1 MTRRRFI
8 ADEVEGDRAALL
20 GEHAAH
26 LSKVLRAQIG
36 QQFDIA
42 ANGSVRAGEITS
54 ITNGRVE
61 FLLREEV
68 TATTGQREVILFLSI
83 FKFDR
88 MEWVIEKATELGV
101 ASIVPVI
108 ARRTESHLA
117 SAATK
122 RVERWRRIAR
132 ESSQQSRR
140 ISEPVVSGP
149 LKLKDAIATTQGFRI
164 VLSEHESPSRLSLKH
179 LLSDRP
185 EESLT
190 VAIGPEGGWT
200 EEELEVFEKNGW
212 QCASL
217 GATIL
222 RAETAA
228 IAALAIAIS

>member
-42 ANGSVRAGEITS
+42 ANGGVRVGEITT

-88 MEWVIEKATELGV
+88 MEWAIEKATELGV
-101 ASIVPVI
+101 TSIVPLI

-149 LKLKDAIATTQGFRI
+149 LKLKDAIATMHGLRI
-164 VLSEHESPSRLSLKH
+164 ALSEHESPSRVSLKH

-185 EESLT
+185 QEVLT
-190 VAIGPEGGWT
+190 IAIGPEGGWT
-200 EEELEVFEKNGW
+200 EEELDLFHKSGW
-212 QCASL
+212 QFASL
-217 GATIL
+217 GSTIL